1 MDDKLDDIQEQIER
15 QKQWEAQQ
23 AAEWAQSLRDAE
35 ALAAQSEPSLEDR
48 VTGVEDKTVSI
59 EQTLEVILGGTI

>member
-35 ALAAQSEPSLEDR
+35 ALAERAEPSLEDR

-59 EQTLEVILGGTI
+59 EQTLKMIFGGTI